1 MYIYR
6 ALRKAQTITYFSN
19 KKKLVIN
26 AIPLRTTLF
35 LIHSEI
41 LRLTV
46 QHTNNVNVHP
56 CVFSS
61 FSGHLHVCHHS
72 CLTCTV
78 SCCSADVS
86 LSPALLRN
94 ISLVFSR
101 PSKPVSVMS
110 GYKHLFI
117 STLLDRIPSRAVGFP
132 IILILSFYSI
142 LIISN

>member
-78 SCCSADVS
+78 SCCSADRFSFTRVITEHFTRFLSAVKASQCDVRLQTS
-86 LSPALLRN
+86 LHFHAAGSH
-94 ISLVFSR
+94 
-101 PSKPVSVMS
+101 PVSC
-110 GYKHLFI
+110 
-117 STLLDRIPSRAVGFP
+117 SRLPYHFN
-132 IILILSFYSI
+132 LIFLQHPHY
-142 LIISN
+142 